1 MTKHQ
6 TARVSDAPAI
16 QTYAKPATIVR
27 FPLVLSVRRSR
38 IEERRRPSLALNILL
53 FLVLVLACVIWEAM
67 SARNETAQDV
77 RHTPIT
83 STRAAA
89 LDDSGRGMG

>member
-6 TARVSDAPAI
+6 TARVSDVPAI

-38 IEERRRPSLALNILL
+38 FEERRRPSLALNILL
-53 FLVLVLACVIWEAM
+53 LLALVLACVIWEAT
-67 SARNETAQDV
+67 SERNEAAQDV
-77 RHTPIT
+77 RLTPIT

-89 LDDSGRGMG
+89 LDDTGRAVG